1 MLDLKDIQDLVADT
15 FMGGSAE
22 LAGIAMFLLSI
33 VLVFGLLRNAFM
45 ALLVGMGVAMF
56 FTAFGVLPTELAIL
70 MIIVSVLGLAYTSRQ
85 TWS

>member
-1 MLDLKDIQDLVADT
+1 MLDLKDIQDLVANT

-22 LAGIAMFLLSI
+22 LAGIAMFLLVI
-33 VLVFGLLRNAFM
+33 VAVFGLLRNAFM

-56 FTAFGVLPTELAIL
+56 FIAFGVLPTELAIL